1 MQFSDLQFLEEWI
14 KSEKKEVK
22 IRAWTWHLLI
32 REVETID
39 NPPKETATKVG
50 KISTGQR
57 EKPGMTFWTEQNIY
71 SAT

>member
-22 IRAWTWHLLI
+22 IRVWTWHLLI
-32 REVETID
+32 REGETID
-39 NPPKETATKVG
+39 KPPKETATKVG
-50 KISTGQR
+50 KIITGQR

-71 SAT
+71 STT

>member
-1 MQFSDLQFLEEWI
+1 MQFSGLQFLEEWI

-32 REVETID
+32 SID
-39 NPPKETATKVG
+39 KPPKETATKVG
-50 KISTGQR
+50 KIITGQR
-57 EKPGMTFWTEQNIY
+57 EIPGMTFWTEQNIY